1 MWFKKII
8 KVIHCVFTKK
18 EKENVFTKVGT
29 TRWMHGGL
37 IPFDMRDYLGR
48 KLNIMLTEI
57 LRQSHSELQVTSQ
70 FSTTEKEEN

>member
-1 MWFKKII
+1 
-8 KVIHCVFTKK
+8 
-18 EKENVFTKVGT
+18 
-29 TRWMHGGL
+29 MHGGL